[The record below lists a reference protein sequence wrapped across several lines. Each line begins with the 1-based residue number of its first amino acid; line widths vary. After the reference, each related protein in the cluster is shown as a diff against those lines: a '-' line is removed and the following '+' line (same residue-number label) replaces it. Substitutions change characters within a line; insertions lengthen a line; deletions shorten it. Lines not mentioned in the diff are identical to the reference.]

1 MVNSLFRVQYDGSRL
16 KEWVTGSTVNK
27 LPFVQPA
34 QRGPTRQTTTTTTTE
49 AGDGSRRT
57 ARRNDDD
64 DDGGDDDDETDGDD
78 DDDDARARGWDGA
91 TRASV

>member
-1 MVNSLFRVQYDGSRL
+1 MVNSLFRVQYNGSRL
-16 KEWVTGSTVNK
+16 KECVTWSTVNK

-34 QRGPTRQTTTTTTTE
+34 QRGPTRQTTTTTE

-64 DDGGDDDDETDGDD
+64 DDGGDDETDGVD

>member
-1 MVNSLFRVQYDGSRL
+1 MGHRVDCQQAP
-16 KEWVTGSTVNK
+16 VC
-27 LPFVQPA
+27 
-34 QRGPTRQTTTTTTTE
+34 PTRTAWTDSTDD
-49 AGDGSRRT
+49 DGSRRT

-64 DDGGDDDDETDGDD
+64 DDGGDDDDETDGVD

>member
-1 MVNSLFRVQYDGSRL
+1 MTGHDSRNWSQGRLSTSSRL
-16 KEWVTGSTVNK
+16 SNPHSVDRLDRRRRK
-27 LPFVQPA
+27 PA
-34 QRGPTRQTTTTTTTE
+34 DD
-49 AGDGSRRT
+49 DGSRRT

-64 DDGGDDDDETDGDD
+64 DDGGDDDDETDGVD

>member
-1 MVNSLFRVQYDGSRL
+1 MTGHDSRNVSHGRL
-16 KEWVTGSTVNK
+16 STFPVC
-27 LPFVQPA
+27 
-34 QRGPTRQTTTTTTTE
+34 PTHTAWTDATDDDD
-49 AGDGSRRT
+49 DGSRRT

>member
-1 MVNSLFRVQYDGSRL
+1 MINSLFRVQCDGSRL
-16 KEWVTGSTVNK
+16 KECVTGSTVNK

-34 QRGPTRQTTTTTTTE
+34 QRGPTRQTTTTTTE
-49 AGDGSRRT
+49 ADDGSRRT